1 MAEPGKGTIIMKKL
15 CIWLLLAAVLSVCGV
30 AGGVRNMPIPTELAV
45 APAAGGFLKPDVAR
59 IKKMA
64 AEKSKKEKYP
74 KVVLSG
80 TCGKS
85 NQDNV
90 NYVMYRTGKN
100 TCILQV
106 SGKGRMEDF
115 LNPEEDF
122 LTEGESYVQQPLGLY
137 LFHRPW
143 DGSGYEKEYWNAVAD
158 CTRIEVGE
166 GITSIGEV
174 AFARFTN
181 PGLKVSLPST
191 LTEIGS
197 YAFALSELKE
207 IEIPDSVNSIGDYAF
222 AYSAIKEMRL
232 PDSLDFLGEGVFCA
246 AESLQKLYN
255 WNDRLKKIP
264 NFLMESSGIREFT
277 IPDAVTKIGDY
288 SFAGCENLS
297 AIHWNDKVKVICDN
311 AFSNTGIESMEIPD
325 SVETVGTKVFSWC
338 RKLKTI
344 ELGKNQKDTSLGYSF
359 FHNCRMLEK
368 VVIPD
373 GVTEI
378 EDEVFRDCRSLKTVV
393 MPDGIVRIGA
403 HAFLGCESLAGIE
416 IPDSVSEIGDMAF
429 ADSGLRT
436 VTLPDGIQGIGDY
449 VFRNCSRL
457 VIIRLGKNLKAVSKD
472 AFEGCKSLL
481 EIQAPEKQYKQYKE
495 LLEKPLADY
504 QKVNIVKY

>member
-45 APAAGGFLKPDVAR
+45 VPAAGGFLKPDVAQ

-74 KVVLSG
+74 KVIISG

-85 NQDNV
+85 DQDNV

-143 DGSGYEKEYWNAVAD
+143 DGSGYEKEYRDAVAD

-222 AYSAIKEMRL
+222 AYSAIKE
-232 PDSLDFLGEGVFCA
+232 A
-246 AESLQKLYN
+246 
-255 WNDRLKKIP
+255 
-264 NFLMESSGIREFT
+264 SGQS
-277 IPDAVTKIGDY
+277 G
-288 SFAGCENLS
+288 
-297 AIHWNDKVKVICDN
+297 
-311 AFSNTGIESMEIPD
+311 
-325 SVETVGTKVFSWC
+325 FSWRRSFLC
-338 RKLKTI
+338 S
-344 ELGKNQKDTSLGYSF
+344 GK
-359 FHNCRMLEK
+359 
-368 VVIPD
+368 
-373 GVTEI
+373 
-378 EDEVFRDCRSLKTVV
+378 
-393 MPDGIVRIGA
+393 
-403 HAFLGCESLAGIE
+403 
-416 IPDSVSEIGDMAF
+416 F
-429 ADSGLRT
+429 A
-436 VTLPDGIQGIGDY
+436 
-449 VFRNCSRL
+449 
-457 VIIRLGKNLKAVSKD
+457 
-472 AFEGCKSLL
+472 
-481 EIQAPEKQYKQYKE
+481 
-495 LLEKPLADY
+495 
-504 QKVNIVKY
+504 